1 MTILS
6 IILYNYDIAA
16 RKGDDVNLLYVIEET
31 LRTMN
36 NDTLLKNNTPYVS
49 VISRDEWKNRRDQ
62 FDMGIEIDPGE
73 LSDIVTTKAEA
84 NYDSVTGT
92 FSIPNRKDFTQ
103 KDTAFAFALD
113 EKGIVFIDDSGT
125 ALKITTQIQNTKK
138 WRVPC
143 LERFIYDFIDQ
154 LISGDQQLMSRYEW
168 ELYALERAITREQD
182 SVSID
187 RVNDIRG
194 DVRDL
199 HNHYEQLL
207 DMAEVFTENENNFF
221 SKENIRY
228 FRLLTDRIERL
239 LDTSAAISDYTMQ
252 IRDLYKMHLDIKQ
265 NNIMTILTAVTT
277 IFMPLTLIVGWYGM
291 NFQYMPELSYKWSYP
306 ILSVISVLIVVV
318 NVIVFKKKKWM

>member
-1 MTILS
+1 MLF
-6 IILYNYDIAA
+6 
-16 RKGDDVNLLYVIEET
+16 VIEET
-31 LRTMN
+31 LRPTDEN
-36 NDTLLKNNTPYVS
+36 ILSENKLPYVS
-49 VISRDEWKNRRDQ
+49 IISRDEWKNRRDQ

-73 LSDIVTTKAEA
+73 LSDIVLTKAEV
-84 NYDSVTGT
+84 NYDSITGT
-92 FSIPNRKDFTQ
+92 FSIPNRQDFTQ
-103 KDTAFAFALD
+103 KDTTFAFALD

-125 ALKITTQIQNTKK
+125 ALRIATQIQNTKK
-138 WRVPC
+138 WRVPS
-143 LERFIYDFIDQ
+143 LERFIYDFMDQ
-154 LISGDQQLMSRYEW
+154 LISGDQQLISRYEW
-168 ELYALERAITREQD
+168 ELYAVENSIIREVD

-207 DMAEVFTENENNFF
+207 DVAEVFAENENNFF
-221 SKENIRY
+221 SKENLRY
-228 FRLLTDRIERL
+228 FRLMSDRIERL
-239 LDTSAAISDYTMQ
+239 LDTSSAISEYTMQ

-291 NFQYMPELSYKWSYP
+291 NFHYMPELNYKWSYP
-306 ILSVISVLIVVV
+306 ILAIVSVLIVVV

>member
-1 MTILS
+1 M
-6 IILYNYDIAA
+6 
-16 RKGDDVNLLYVIEET
+16 LYVIEET
-31 LRTMN
+31 LKSQED
-36 NDTLLKNNTPYVS
+36 DTILNKKKPYVT
-49 VISRDEWKNRRDQ
+49 VISREQWKSRRDQ

-73 LSDIVTTKAEA
+73 LSDIITTKAEA
-84 NYDSVTGT
+84 NYDSLTGT
-92 FSIPNRKDFTQ
+92 FSIPNRQDFTQ
-103 KDTAFAFALD
+103 KDTTFAFALD

-125 ALKITTQIQNTKK
+125 ALRIVTQIQNTKK

-154 LISGDQQLMSRYEW
+154 LINGDQQLMSRYEW
-168 ELYALERAITREQD
+168 ELYALEKAITHEQD
-182 SVSID
+182 IISID

-207 DMAEVFTENENNFF
+207 DMAEVFAENENSFF
-221 SKENIRY
+221 SKDNLRY

-239 LDTSAAISDYTMQ
+239 LDTSSAISEYTMQ

-291 NFQYMPELSYKWSYP
+291 NFHYMPELNYKWSYP
-306 ILSVISVLIVVV
+306 ILIIVSILLVIGNI
-318 NVIVFKKKKWM
+318 IVFKKKKWM